1 MKLLLVKE
9 VAEVLRVS
17 GEHVRRLIRK
27 GHLRAFK
34 VGRRGGYRIREE
46 DLRSYI
52 IKRSNEAKT
61 YGMK

>member
-9 VAEVLRVS
+9 VAEILRVS
-17 GEHVRRLIRK
+17 AEHVRRLIRK

-52 IKRSNEAKT
+52 IKRSNEART
-61 YGMK
+61 YGTK

>member
-9 VAEVLRVS
+9 VAMVLRVS
-17 GEHVRRLIRK
+17 REHVRRLIRSGQLK
-27 GHLRAFK
+27 GFK

-52 IKRSNEAKT
+52 VRRSNEPFKRR
-61 YGMK
+61 